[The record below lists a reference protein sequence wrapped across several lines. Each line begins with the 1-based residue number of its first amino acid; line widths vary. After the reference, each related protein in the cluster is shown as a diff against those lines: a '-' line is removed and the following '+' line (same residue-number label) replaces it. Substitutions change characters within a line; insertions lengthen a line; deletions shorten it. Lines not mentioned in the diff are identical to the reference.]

1 MFSKF
6 RKALLGGLLAV
17 IIAIG
22 PLDVSA
28 AEINI
33 KEISRNINNAQV
45 NLMLEDIKNINGQ
58 RYSVGSYDYTIVG
71 IRYDDNYI
79 YQDVDIEVEET
90 LLQSPEESA
99 YFKGIEKIYDETQ
112 NENLLEYM
120 KEFSTEIEQY
130 INVPAKTAYSYTFR
144 IPKKEVMIKSNSGVD
159 KEQTNLNILANKYQT
174 VQIVQTL
181 YQSV

>member
-45 NLMLEDIKNINGQ
+45 I
-58 RYSVGSYDYTIVG
+58 
-71 IRYDDNYI
+71 
-79 YQDVDIEVEET
+79 
-90 LLQSPEESA
+90 
-99 YFKGIEKIYDETQ
+99 
-112 NENLLEYM
+112 
-120 KEFSTEIEQY
+120 
-130 INVPAKTAYSYTFR
+130 
-144 IPKKEVMIKSNSGVD
+144 
-159 KEQTNLNILANKYQT
+159 
-174 VQIVQTL
+174 
-181 YQSV
+181 